1 MKVIPKT
8 ESLDAF
14 HLTDLDQ
21 VADVYRFARTDDGG
35 EGAFTV
41 QLDGHQIRV
50 TVSVDGQ
57 IVVVNRG
64 DWMVRRSTGKIDV
77 MSDEQFN
84 ATFQRSFV

>member
-14 HLTDLDQ
+14 HFSDLDQ

-35 EGAFTV
+35 EGTFTV
-41 QLDGHQIRV
+41 QIDGYQIRV

-57 IVVVNRG
+57 IFVAHRG
-64 DWMVRRSTGKIDV
+64 DWMVRRPDGKIDV

-84 ATFQRSFV
+84 ATFQRSFA